1 MDDKQKLKIIRILWL
16 ITDIVILIAAIYLLV
31 LGETSDKI
39 IGVIGLLLLV
49 VEAILYKQKRILQ

>member
-16 ITDIVILIAAIYLLV
+16 ITDIVILIAAIYLFV

>member
-16 ITDIVILIAAIYLLV
+16 ITDIVILMAAIYLLV

-39 IGVIGLLLLV
+39 IGVIGLLLVV

>member
-49 VEAILYKQKRILQ
+49 VEVILYKQKRILQ

>member
-16 ITDIVILIAAIYLLV
+16 ITDIVILMAAIYLLV
-31 LGETSDKI
+31 LGETSDRI
-39 IGVIGLLLLV
+39 IGVIGLLLVV

>member
-39 IGVIGLLLLV
+39 IGVIGLLLVV